1 MFFLRGLFVSLLTFL
16 PYTQAT
22 SYTGPSLSLSP
33 VSKRLQLGIMTEA
46 ITALGHTF
54 PKAQL
59 VVRNTT
65 EFDELNASYLSA
77 LESDI
82 TPACI
87 FLPKTKA
94 EVQAFVQTV
103 RPFAASGLLKFAIR
117 GAGQVPLP
125 GSANIENGITLDL
138 RNLTGVECKDGIVS
152 IAAGE
157 RWSRVYEKLAA
168 EGLGVTGSR
177 SGNGGIG
184 GLALEGG
191 LSFFSSREGFVS
203 DNVVNYEVVL
213 ASGEIVN
220 ANAHENSDLWTALR
234 GGSNNFGIVTRFD
247 MKTFKQ
253 GPFWGGSVFYF
264 PASFPSQIE
273 ALVDE
278 IKKPNA
284 SEETQLMVS
293 IGYAAAFGMIACQN
307 QVYYTKEATTTPPVL
322 EPFTAIQPQIDALN
336 SLRVLNLTSAASEQ
350 AADGQTSQR
359 VSYMNTVIKADNAT
373 LQEASTIYTT
383 ALSNI
388 TSIAG
393 LIGSLTLQ
401 PYPVSLL
408 RKSVEHGGNSLGLS
422 PSDGPLV
429 SVLLLTTW
437 QNKSDD
443 EIIFNTMRGVLENIK
458 KVAVAK
464 NTAVDYV
471 FMNYAAAFQDP
482 ISSYGAES
490 KRKLQ
495 HVSKKYDP
503 EGVFQKGVPGGFK
516 LFV

>member
-1 MFFLRGLFVSLLTFL
+1 MS
-16 PYTQAT
+16 
-22 SYTGPSLSLSP
+22 
-33 VSKRLQLGIMTEA
+33 EA
-46 ITALGHTF
+46 INALGLAF
-54 PKAQL
+54 PDTQ
-59 VVRNTT
+59 VFVRNTI
-65 EFDELNASYLSA
+65 EFDELNGSYLSA

-87 FLPKTKA
+87 FLPKTKE
-94 EVQAFVQTV
+94 EVKSFIQTV
-103 RPFAASGLLKFAIR
+103 KPFVASGNIAFAIR

-157 RWSRVYEKLAA
+157 RWSTVYQRLAA

-220 ANAHENSDLWTALR
+220 ANASENSDLWTALR

-247 MKTFKQ
+247 MKTFQQ
-253 GPFWGGSVFYF
+253 GSFWGGSVYYF

-273 ALVDE
+273 ALVNE

-284 SEETQLMVS
+284 SVETQLMVS

-307 QVYYTKEATTTPPVL
+307 QVYYTREATETPPVL
-322 EPFTAIQPQIDALN
+322 QPFTAIEPQIDALN
-336 SLRVLNLTSAASEQ
+336 SLRVLNLTSAATEQ

-359 VSYMNTVIKADNAT
+359 VSYMNTVIKADIAT

-408 RKSVEHGGNSLGLS
+408 QKSVENGGNSLGLS

-429 SVLLLTTW
+429 SILLLTTW

-443 EIIFNTMRGVLENIK
+443 EIIFKTMRGALENIK
-458 KVAVAK
+458 AAAVAK
-464 NTAVDYV
+464 NTSVDYV
-471 FMNYAAAFQDP
+471 FMNYAADFQDP
-482 ISSYGAES
+482 ISSYGDEN

-495 HVSKKYDP
+495 NVSKKYDP
-503 EGVFQKGVPGGFK
+503 EGLFQKGVPGGFK

>member
-1 MFFLRGLFVSLLTFL
+1 MSKAVTV
-16 PYTQAT
+16 
-22 SYTGPSLSLSP
+22 LSH
-33 VSKRLQLGIMTEA
+33 A
-46 ITALGHTF
+46 F
-54 PKAQL
+54 PNTQL

-65 EFDELNASYLSA
+65 EFDELNGSYLSA

-82 TPACI
+82 TPVCI
-87 FLPKTKA
+87 FLPKTKE
-94 EVQAFVQTV
+94 EVAAFVHIV
-103 RPFAASGLLKFAIR
+103 RPFVASGNLSFAIR

-157 RWSRVYEKLAA
+157 RWRTVYQKLAA

-220 ANAHENSDLWTALR
+220 ANASENFDLWIALR

-247 MKTFKQ
+247 MKTFQQ
-253 GPFWGGSVFYF
+253 GPFWGGSVYYF
-264 PASFPSQIE
+264 PASFPGQIE
-273 ALVDE
+273 ALVNE

-284 SEETQLMVS
+284 SVETQLIS

-307 QVYYTKEATTTPPVL
+307 QIYYTKEATETPPVL
-322 EPFTAIQPQIDALN
+322 EPFAAIQPQIDALN
-336 SLRVLNLTSAASEQ
+336 SLRILNLTSAASEQ

-359 VSYMNTVIKADNAT
+359 VSYMNTVIRADNAT

-408 RKSVEHGGNSLGLS
+408 QKSVADGGNSLGLS

-429 SVLLLTTW
+429 SILLLTTW

-443 EIIFNTMRGVLENIK
+443 ETIFKTMRGALENIK
-458 KVAVAK
+458 AAAVAK
-464 NTAVDYV
+464 NSSVDYV
-471 FMNYAAAFQDP
+471 FMNYAASFQDP
-482 ISSYGAES
+482 ISSYGVEN

-495 HVSKKYDP
+495 NVSKKYDP
-503 EGVFQKGVPGGFK
+503 EGLFQKGVPGGFK